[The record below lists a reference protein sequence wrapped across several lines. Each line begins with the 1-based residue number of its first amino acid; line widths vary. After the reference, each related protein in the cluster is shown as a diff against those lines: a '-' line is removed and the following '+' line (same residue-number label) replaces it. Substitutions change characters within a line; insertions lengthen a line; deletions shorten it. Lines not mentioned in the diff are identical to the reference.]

1 MKKNNLLS
9 IIIVIGAVLFSC
21 SNPNVSNK
29 LNLEKELQ
37 KIPNVSVKK
46 IKGDTTFKEYYEL
59 YFTQP
64 LDHNNPK
71 AGSFKQRVLL
81 GNRALDKPMV
91 VELQGYNI
99 WTDKAGELSKLLDA
113 NQLTI
118 EHRFFKDSKP
128 DSLDWK
134 YLNIKQAAADQH
146 AIIQALKNIY
156 KGKWLSTGISKGGQT
171 TIYHRYFY
179 PNDVDVSVPYVAP
192 MNLSREDERINRHLK
207 TVGDKATRDKIEQ
220 FQLSCF
226 KQKKQLI
233 PLAKAYAEK
242 HNYHFS
248 MDMDKV
254 LDLLIL
260 EYPFA
265 FWQWGT
271 VSADSIPTT
280 KATPVEMTKHL
291 AKVADM
297 SFFSEEGIKPLKP
310 FFYQALTEIGMYN
323 YDIAPF
329 KQYLKHYDKNLTFD
343 HSFPNTKLPE
353 FNAES
358 MQKVNNWLQ
367 SDADK
372 MLFICGEYDPWNAT
386 SVVLKDNKKCKK
398 YVNPKGSHRSR
409 IKSFPDS
416 TQREI
421 ITIIK
426 QWLIDKD

>member
-1 MKKNNLLS
+1 MKKNTLLTIALFIG
-9 IIIVIGAVLFSC
+9 IILLSC
-21 SNPNVSNK
+21 SNPKTLS
-29 LNLEKELQ
+29 LEEQLQNIPNASVQ
-37 KIPNVSVKK
+37 KIA
-46 IKGDTTFKEYYEL
+46 GDTTFKEYYEL

-71 AGSFKQRVLL
+71 LGNFKQRVLL
-81 GNRALDKPMV
+81 GSRDLDKPMV

-99 WTDKAGELSKLLDA
+99 WTEKAGELSKLLDA

-118 EHRFFKDSKP
+118 EHRFFENSKP
-128 DSLDWK
+128 DSLNWK

-146 AIIQALKNIY
+146 TIIQTLKKIY
-156 KGKWLSTGISKGGQT
+156 KGKWISTGISKGGQT

-179 PNDVDVSVPYVAP
+179 PNDVEVSVPYVAP
-192 MNLSREDERINRHLK
+192 MNLSREDERINQYLN
-207 TVGDKATRDKIEQ
+207 TVGNKSTRDKITQ
-220 FQLSCF
+220 FQLRCF

-233 PLAKAYAEK
+233 PLAKTYAEK

-271 VSADSIPTT
+271 TPVDSIPPA
-280 KATPVEMTKHL
+280 KATSSEIVKHL
-291 AKVADM
+291 AKVSDM
-297 SFFSEEGIKPLKP
+297 NFFSKEGIEPLKA

-323 YDIAPF
+323 YDIEPF
-329 KQYLKHYDKNLTFD
+329 KKYLKNYDKNLTFD
-343 HSFPNTKLPE
+343 HTFPNTKLPP
-353 FNAES
+353 FKAES

-367 SDADK
+367 TDANK
-372 MLFICGEYDPWNAT
+372 MLFIYGEYDPWNAT
-386 SVVLKDNKKCKK
+386 SVVLKDNQKCKK
-398 YVNPKGSHRSR
+398 YVKQKGSHRTR

-416 TQREI
+416 TQTEI
-421 ITIIK
+421 IDVIK
-426 QWLIDKD
+426 EWIK